1 MIVEWQVQLTYP
13 QRLLDQPL
21 IYQLIQQFD
30 LLTNITEA
38 RVTANEGWL
47 ILAVRGKRENIEQ
60 GLAWIAGQGVQV
72 DVLAKMEEET

>member
-21 IYQLIQQFD
+21 IYRLNQQFD
-30 LLTNITEA
+30 LLTNILEA

-47 ILAVRGKRENIEQ
+47 ILTVCGKLESVEQ

-72 DVLAKMEEET
+72 DILAKMEEEA